1 MKFEVITDFEDA
13 LDFLSDDSR
22 ALRLFKTWIPREKFI
37 ELLYSESGLSIY
49 RSDSTPIAFSLGIQ
63 PPIRSSWMRLNIQRG
78 AKAIEKINSK
88 ERSDWETYFIDIP
101 KEGLVG
107 PDARSRSD
115 AEIDSFLNL
124 HAPKSSVFPGNREIV
139 KWTCVDVEDELAG
152 VAAIC
157 RWESGEH
164 VVVSVATHAQMRGK
178 GVGLK
183 VMEQTLKVAKQ
194 ESISSL
200 CLGVVS
206 DNSPAIK
213 LYEKAGWK
221 PLFKFTNL
229 ERD

>member
-13 LDFLSDDSR
+13 LDFLSDDSW

-37 ELLYSESGLSIY
+37 ELLYSESGFSIY
-49 RSDSTPIAFSLGIQ
+49 RSDSTPIAFSLGIE

-78 AKAIEKINSK
+78 VKAIEKINSK

-101 KEGLVG
+101 TEGLVG
-107 PDARSRSD
+107 PEARSRSD
-115 AEIDSFLNL
+115 AEIDSFLKL
-124 HAPKSSVFPGNREIV
+124 HAPKSSVFPGNKEIV
-139 KWTCVDVEDELAG
+139 KWACVDVEDELAG

-164 VVVSVATHAQMRGK
+164 VVVSVATHAQMRGN

-183 VMEQTLKVAKQ
+183 VMEQTLKVAQQ
-194 ESISSL
+194 ELISSL

-213 LYEKAGWK
+213 LYEKVGWK
-221 PLFKFTNL
+221 PLFKFTYL
-229 ERD
+229 ERE

>member
-13 LDFLSDDSR
+13 LDFLSDDSW

-37 ELLYSESGLSIY
+37 ELLYSESGFSIY
-49 RSDSTPIAFSLGIQ
+49 RSDSTPIAFSLGIE

-107 PDARSRSD
+107 PEASGRSD
-115 AEIDSFLNL
+115 AEIDSFLKL
-124 HAPKSSVFPGNREIV
+124 HAPKSSVFPGNKEIV
-139 KWTCVDVEDELAG
+139 KWICVDFDNELAG

-164 VVVSVATHAQMRGK
+164 VVVSVATHAQMRGM

-183 VMEQTLKVAKQ
+183 VMEQTFKLAQQ
-194 ESISSL
+194 ELISSL

-206 DNSPAIK
+206 DNSPAIA

-221 PLFKFTNL
+221 PLFKFTYL
-229 ERD
+229 ERE

>member
-1 MKFEVITDFEDA
+1 MRFEVINDFEDA
-13 LDFLSDDSR
+13 LDFLSEDSR

-37 ELLYSESGLSIY
+37 ELLHSESGFSIY
-49 RSDSTPIAFSLGIQ
+49 RSDSIPIAFSLGIE
-63 PPIRSSWMRLNIQRG
+63 PPIHSSWMRLNIQRG

-115 AEIDSFLNL
+115 AEIDSFLKL

-139 KWTCVDVEDELAG
+139 KWVCVDVEDELAG

-183 VMEQTLKVAKQ
+183 VMEQTLKVAQQ

-213 LYEKAGWK
+213 LYGKSGWK
-221 PLFKFTNL
+221 PLFKFTYL